1 MAFNVYVSSKIGSEA
16 VGIFGLVMSVYS
28 FAVTLATTGLSL
40 ACTFIV
46 SKCFAKGNFFDGLK
60 AVKSCIVFSL
70 VLSIST
76 SILVLCFSKTISNH
90 WLNSMV
96 TPSPLYLIAIGL
108 PFIAISSVLNGYF
121 SAVRKAYK
129 GAITQFVEL
138 IVKIIVSII
147 LLKFGLSKGVEAICN
162 CLILADVI
170 SEVCSCILIII
181 LYKIDR
187 WKYCTRK
194 VSIITFKKE
203 ILKITFPVSVT
214 TYIKSGLSTF
224 KQFII
229 PSRLQAF
236 GLSYNMALSEYGKV
250 NGMTMSV
257 IMFPI
262 VFIGS
267 FSNLLVP
274 EFSSLLAT
282 GNKKRIHDL
291 CHNIFMVT
299 YIFSFYVSSILFI
312 FSNEISLLV
321 FNNLDCA
328 TYIKIISPLVLFMY
342 PDNIID
348 NILKGLNRQFGVMTS
363 NILDL
368 IITISILYFLL
379 PVIGINGYILAIY
392 VSEIFNF
399 TISFF
404 QLYKVAKFKLSIM
417 NYFIKPLI
425 ACLVGFILSSFTDNF
440 VLRIIIFSISFAG
453 IFLIYLKNP
462 RFSNA

>member
-1 MAFNVYVSSKIGSEA
+1 MAFNVYVSSRIGSEA
-16 VGIFGLVMSVYS
+16 VGVFGLVMSVYS
-28 FAVTLATTGLSL
+28 FAVTIATTGLSL

-46 SKCFAKGNFFDGLK
+46 SESFAKGNFFDGLK

-70 VLSIST
+70 ILSIFT
-76 SILVLCFSKTISNH
+76 SILVLCFSKIISLN

-96 TPSPLYLIAIGL
+96 SPLPLYFIAIGL
-108 PFIAISSVLNGYF
+108 PFIAVSSVLNGYF

-129 GAITQFVEL
+129 GAITQFFEL
-138 IVKIIVSII
+138 TVKILVSII
-147 LLKFGLSKGVEAICN
+147 LLKFSLSKGVEAICN

-170 SEVCSCILIII
+170 SEICSCTILII
-181 LYKIDR
+181 LYRIDR
-187 WKYCTRK
+187 WQYCTRK
-194 VSIITFKKE
+194 VSIITFKRE
-203 ILKITFPVSVT
+203 ILRITFPVSIT

-267 FSNLLVP
+267 FSSLLVP

-291 CHNIFMVT
+291 CHKIFLVT
-299 YIFSFYVSSILFI
+299 YIFSFYISSILFV

-321 FNNLDCA
+321 FKNLDCA
-328 TYIKIISPLVLFMY
+328 MYIKIISPLVLFMY

-348 NILKGLNRQFGVMTS
+348 NMLKGLNKQFGVMTS
-363 NILDL
+363 NIIDL

-379 PVIGINGYILAIY
+379 PIIGINGYILAIY

-399 TISFF
+399 SISFF
-404 QLYKVAKFKLSIM
+404 QLYKVTKFKLSIID
-417 NYFIKPLI
+417 YFIKPLI
-425 ACLVGFILSSFTDNF
+425 ACLIGFIISAFTGNF
-440 VLRIIIFSISFAG
+440 VLRIIFFSIGFLST
-453 IFLIYLKNP
+453 FLIYLKNP
-462 RFSNA
+462 RFLNK

>member
-1 MAFNVYVSSKIGSEA
+1 
-16 VGIFGLVMSVYS
+16 
-28 FAVTLATTGLSL
+28 
-40 ACTFIV
+40 
-46 SKCFAKGNFFDGLK
+46 
-60 AVKSCIVFSL
+60 
-70 VLSIST
+70 
-76 SILVLCFSKTISNH
+76 
-90 WLNSMV
+90 
-96 TPSPLYLIAIGL
+96 
-108 PFIAISSVLNGYF
+108 
-121 SAVRKAYK
+121 
-129 GAITQFVEL
+129 
-138 IVKIIVSII
+138 
-147 LLKFGLSKGVEAICN
+147 
-162 CLILADVI
+162 
-170 SEVCSCILIII
+170 
-181 LYKIDR
+181 
-187 WKYCTRK
+187 
-194 VSIITFKKE
+194 
-203 ILKITFPVSVT
+203 
-214 TYIKSGLSTF
+214 
-224 KQFII
+224 
-229 PSRLQAF
+229 
-236 GLSYNMALSEYGKV
+236 
-250 NGMTMSV
+250 
-257 IMFPI
+257 
-262 VFIGS
+262 
-267 FSNLLVP
+267 
-274 EFSSLLAT
+274 
-282 GNKKRIHDL
+282 
-291 CHNIFMVT
+291 MVT